1 MPDCPFCAISP
12 DRIVLATELVVAI
25 RDADPV
31 SPGHALVILRRHVA
45 TFFDATPEE
54 RAAIGEAVVALKAQL
69 DGELRPRP
77 DGYNVG
83 FNAGEA
89 AGQTV
94 MHLHVHVIPRYAG
107 DLPNPRGGV
116 RAVIPHKADYLAGP
130 QGIADL
136 THGPERPLQP
146 WLFADLAHA
155 ATVDIAVAF
164 VWPSGVERIYP
175 YLETCL
181 DRGGRIR
188 ILTGDYGDTTDPA
201 ALRHLLDLV
210 KLDPKHAKLRIFE
223 VARAGDTSFHPK
235 AYLLSSSG
243 PHAHAVAWVGSS
255 NLSGAALQKGV
266 EWNLRLADPNG
277 VAKAQAAFEDLFAH
291 PATRE
296 IDDAWIDAYALRRR
310 SAPRLV
316 RAALL
321 DVDPE
326 PAAPPP
332 DPHEIQ
338 REALAALQA
347 TRAEGNRA
355 GLVVLATG
363 LGKTWLSA
371 FDSQA
376 FQRVLFVAHREEI
389 LRQALATYRT
399 IRPGDRL
406 GLFTGERKDFHAD
419 VLFASIQTLA
429 REGNLAAFDP
439 RHFQY
444 IVIDEF
450 HHADARTYR
459 RLIQHFDP
467 DFLLG
472 LTATPERTDGGD
484 LLALCDE
491 NLVFRCDLGRGIERG
506 HLAPFRYFG
515 VPDLVDYSNIPWRSR
530 RFDEEA
536 LTRAVETQARA
547 DNALQQWH
555 RHGRGRTLGF
565 CVSQR
570 HADFMRDRFRA
581 AGLRTA
587 SVHSGASSDPR
598 AEALARLEQGEL
610 DVLFAVDMFNEG
622 LDVRHIETV
631 LMLRPTESKILWL
644 QQIGRGLRKA
654 DGKEHLR
661 IVDYI
666 GNHRVFLNKPA
677 ALLDAFGIH
686 TTGPADILSK
696 LATLDARL
704 PPGCAVTY
712 ELEALDTLREL
723 VPRSGTSSA
732 LQDWYVDFRERT
744 GVRPTARE
752 AFHAGY
758 NPASLR
764 AAYGSWH
771 GFVEA
776 MGDLDSER
784 QAVLRESKPL
794 LVELE
799 TTQTTRGD
807 RLVLM
812 QALLSL
818 DAVPGRASIDA
829 LTDAFARVAGRSA
842 VLRRDVSVDL
852 DDREALRALLLKNPI
867 PAWVDRR
874 DPSGRAW
881 FVHEGDELAAGP
893 ALVSEHRDA
902 LCDSVAELLEWRLA
916 RYVADRAAGP
926 RFRVARGASGSPI
939 LKLDRKK
946 DELPTG
952 WVDVTIEGEVY
963 QAELGEERVE
973 VLRRKDQ
980 GDENVLPEVMVR
992 WFGPD
997 AGKRGTSFAVSH
1009 TAEDGGGYSWT
1020 PVRPGKPMEGRAIVG
1035 DDGKEIDA
1043 RYEVQTAD
1051 EGAAMIVLMSR
1062 GGGRNEQYTQGMR
1075 LLLQRLAAAG
1085 LEITRI
1091 EVASSEMEGKAPEE
1105 RVVAL
1110 AGAQYPVRLAEVE
1123 DLEVLRKAIGKGIA
1137 ALGRKPGAKGSGN
1150 ATKKVR
1156 IWVGEVG
1163 LAELGRVVAGA
1174 GVAG

>member
-1 MPDCPFCAISP
+1 MPTCPFCAISP
-12 DRIVLATELVVAI
+12 DRLVFATDLVVAI
-25 RDADPV
+25 RDAYPV
-31 SPGHALVILRRHVA
+31 SPGHTLVIPRRHVA

-54 RAAIGEAVVALKAQL
+54 RAAIGEAVAALKDRL
-69 DGELRPRP
+69 DAELLPKP

-94 MHLHVHVIPRYAG
+94 MHLHVHVIPRYTG
-107 DLPNPRGGV
+107 DLLNPRGGV
-116 RAVIPHKADYLAGP
+116 RAVIPHKADYLASP

-136 THGPERPLQP
+136 THGPGRPLAP
-146 WLFADLAHA
+146 WLFADLARA

-164 VWPSGVERIYP
+164 VWPGGVERIHP
-175 YLETCL
+175 HLETCL
-181 DRGGRIR
+181 DRGGRVR

-201 ALRHLLDLV
+201 ALRRLLDLV
-210 KLDPKHAKLRIFE
+210 KLDPEHAKLRIFE
-223 VARAGDTSFHPK
+223 VARAGNTTFHPK
-235 AYLLSSSG
+235 AYLVSSSG

-255 NLSGAALQKGV
+255 NLSESALERGV
-266 EWNLRLADPNG
+266 EWNLRLAAPDG

-296 IDDAWIDAYALRRR
+296 VDDAWIDAYIRRR
-310 SAPRLV
+310 RLAPRANRIV
-316 RAALL
+316 PL
-321 DVDPE
+321 DVAPE

-332 DPHEIQ
+332 QPHEIQ

-371 FDSQA
+371 FDSLQ
-376 FQRVLFVAHREEI
+376 FPRVLFVAHREEI
-389 LRQALATYRT
+389 LRQALATYRA

-406 GLFTGERKDFHAD
+406 GLLTGERKDFHAD
-419 VLFASIQTLA
+419 VLFASIQTLT
-429 REGNLAAFDP
+429 RGSNLAAFDP
-439 RHFQY
+439 HHFQY
-444 IVIDEF
+444 IVVDEF

-459 RLIQHFDP
+459 RLIQHFEP

-491 NLVFRCDLGRGIERG
+491 NLVFRCDLGEGIERKL
-506 HLAPFRYFG
+506 LAPFHYFG
-515 VPDLVDYSNIPWRSR
+515 VPDLVDYTNIPWRSR

-536 LTRAVETQARA
+536 LTRALETQARA
-547 DNALQQWH
+547 DNALQQW
-555 RHGRGRTLGF
+555 RSHGHGRTLGF

-570 HADFMRDRFRA
+570 HADFMREHFRA
-581 AGLRTA
+581 AGLRAA

-598 AEALARLEQGEL
+598 AEALTRLEQGDL

-677 ALLDAFGIH
+677 ALLDAFGIR

-712 ELEALDTLREL
+712 ELQALDTLRDL
-723 VPRSGTSSA
+723 VPRSGTSNA
-732 LQDWYVDFRERT
+732 LHDWYVDFRERT
-744 GVRPTARE
+744 GVRPTALE
-752 AFHAGY
+752 AFREGY

-771 GFVEA
+771 GFVES
-776 MGDLDSER
+776 MGDLDPER

-799 TTQTTRGD
+799 TTQMTRSYK
-807 RLVLM
+807 LVLM
-812 QALLSL
+812 QALLWL
-818 DAVPGRASIDA
+818 DALPGRASIDA
-829 LTDAFARVAGRSA
+829 LTEAFARIAGRSA
-842 VLRRDVSVDL
+842 ALRRDLSVDL
-852 DDREALRALLLKNPI
+852 DDRASLRALLLKNPI
-867 PAWVDRR
+867 AAWLDRR
-874 DPSGRAW
+874 DPSGRPW
-881 FVHEGDELAAGP
+881 FVREGDALATGP

-902 LCDSVAELLEWRLA
+902 LCDSVAELVEWRLA
-916 RYVADRAAGP
+916 RYLASHSDGP
-926 RFRVARGASGSPI
+926 RFRVLRNASGNPI
-939 LKLDRKK
+939 LKIDRQTA
-946 DELPTG
+946 DLPTD
-952 WVDVTIEGEVY
+952 WADVTIEGESY
-963 QAELGEERVE
+963 QAKFAKEFVN

-980 GDENVLPEVMVR
+980 GEKNVLPEVMVR
-992 WFGPD
+992 WFGAD
-997 AGKRGTSFAVSH
+997 AGKRGTGFAVSH
-1009 TAEDGGGYSWT
+1009 TAEEGGGYSWA
-1020 PVRPGKPMEGRAIVG
+1020 PVRTGKPMEGRAIVG
-1035 DDGKEIDA
+1035 NDGKEIDA
-1043 RYEVQTAD
+1043 RYEVQVVD
-1051 EGAAMIVLMSR
+1051 DRAATIVLMSR
-1062 GGGRNEQYTQGMR
+1062 GGGRNDEYTLGMR
-1075 LLLQRLAAAG
+1075 LVLQRLAEAG
-1085 LEITRI
+1085 LEIQRI
-1091 EVASSEMEGKAPEE
+1091 EVASSEMEGRLPEE
-1105 RVVAL
+1105 RVVEI
-1110 AGAQYPVRLAEVE
+1110 AGTEYPVRLAEVA
-1123 DLEVLRKAIGKGIA
+1123 DLEALRKAIGKGIA
-1137 ALGRKPGAKGSGN
+1137 SLGRKPDAKGSGN

-1156 IWVGEVG
+1156 IWVGDVG
-1163 LAELGRVVAGA
+1163 PAELGRVVAGA
-1174 GVAG
+1174 RG